1 MLLFTFNTVY
11 RYFRRSN
18 PSVFFIWKYTIV
30 YFKERLCSLSYSL
43 YSLNHI
49 IIRSSIESWASAIRI
64 VHVVVVHVTVA
75 IDIPRIEVATAISP
89 ITRKFSPVSPISK
102 HTLYNSTPTRVWKIG
117 LICYLY
123 FYTKSVLIP
132 FSAGADFTAGEYCF
146 STYCQQ

>member
-49 IIRSSIESWASAIRI
+49 IIRSSIESWAHPIGVSHI
-64 VHVVVVHVTVA
+64 VVVHVA
-75 IDIPRIEVATAISP
+75 IIIHIPRIEVTTISP
-89 ITRKFSPVSPISK
+89 ITRKFSPVFPISK
-102 HTLYNSTPTRVWKIG
+102 HTLFNSTPIGVRKIRFD
-117 LICYLY
+117 LFL
-123 FYTKSVLIP
+123 LL
-132 FSAGADFTAGEYCF
+132 DFFVYRLL
-146 STYCQQ
+146 